1 MPDFISA
8 YFKLSSKGI
17 KYQERLNN
25 INLDIKYEYFSTH
38 EQNFLGKK
46 RDKEKEKIC

>member
-17 KYQERLNN
+17 KYLERLNN
-25 INLDIKYEYFSTH
+25 INLDIKYFSAHEKDYF
-38 EQNFLGKK
+38 L
-46 RDKEKEKIC
+46 